1 MGETIEQ
8 VKKQLNDF
16 WQGMDQGKKKKFIIS
31 SILIVIGVTVLIF
44 VLTRTKYEV
53 LYDNLSSKD
62 AGQVTKQLDE
72 MNIKWKTGDKEN
84 TILVPAD
91 VKNKVKLELASEDL
105 PKEGYGFADAFND
118 STWTMTDYE
127 KKERVKYALQ
137 NELAST
143 ISEIDGIESATV
155 YIDEKGDTGFVLEED
170 KNETTASVFIRK
182 EHNGNLPSDTITAI
196 KNLVAGSINMD
207 SDKVSIIDD
216 SGRLLTENSD
226 ESSYFIT
233 DQYSMKQNI
242 EIRTNESLRR
252 FLENVFGYGNV
263 DVRTSVKSDFDSEMP
278 KIVEFSP
285 PIEGNEEGLIRSM
298 EEVEEHISGGGEG
311 GVPGTDSN
319 IPDYQMEEDENSRY
333 DKASRVI
340 NNELNEINK
349 EIRKAPGQIDTITVA
364 VLINKDVL
372 VDGEM
377 TQDKKNEI
385 RNLIIAATGLDTKE
399 VEVSSQVFSTGVLPE
414 EKEEKKSNIAMWLI
428 IGALAASAI
437 TGFVIYKK
445 RQEEE
450 EVYEDLERTLADAI
464 DEEPKIDEINFE
476 AEKSEMKT
484 QIEKFI
490 EKKPDAVAQLLRS
503 WLNE

>member
-1 MGETIEQ
+1 
-8 VKKQLNDF
+8 
-16 WQGMDQGKKKKFIIS
+16 MDKDKKKKLIIS
-31 SILIVIGVTVLIF
+31 SILIVIGVSVLIF
-44 VLTRTKYEV
+44 ILTRTKYEV
-53 LYDNLSSKD
+53 LYDNLTPKD

-91 VKNKVKLELASEDL
+91 EKNKVKLELASEGL
-105 PKEGYGFADAFND
+105 PKEGYGFVDAFND

-127 KKERVKYALQ
+127 KKERYKYALQ

-155 YIDEKGDTGFVLEED
+155 YIDEKEDTGFVLEED
-170 KNETTASVFIRK
+170 KNETTASVFIK
-182 EHNGNLPSDTITAI
+182 NAQNKNLPTDTIMAI
-196 KNLVAGSINMD
+196 KNLVAGSINMEPD
-207 SDKVSIIDD
+207 NVFVMDD

-226 ESSYFIT
+226 ESSFVIT

-263 DVRTSVKSDFDSEMP
+263 DVRTSVKIDFDSENTN
-278 KIVEFSP
+278 IVEFSP

-298 EEVEEHISGGGEG
+298 EEVEEHVTGGNEG
-311 GVPGTDSN
+311 GVPGVDGN
-319 IPDYQMEEDENSRY
+319 VPDYQMEENGDSRY
-333 DKASRVI
+333 DKASHAI
-340 NNELNEINK
+340 NYELNEINK
-349 EIRKAPGQIDTITVA
+349 QIRKAPGQIDTITVA

-385 RNLIIAATGLDTKE
+385 KDLIIAATGLDTKE
-399 VEVSSQVFSTGVLPE
+399 VQVSSQSFSAGELKE
-414 EKEEKKSNIAMWLI
+414 EKEEKKSNIAIWLI
-428 IGALAASAI
+428 IGALVASAI
-437 TGFVIYKK
+437 TGFVIYKR

-450 EVYEDLERTLADAI
+450 EVYDDLERTLADAI
-464 DEEPKIDEINFE
+464 DEEPKIDEIDFE
-476 AEKSEMKT
+476 AEESEMKT

-490 EKKPDAVAQLLRS
+490 EKKPDAVAQLLRT